1 MFSSI
6 AFQLLLYLLSFVFV
20 WIGAGLVVPTISD
33 LSKTWKIPRFILS
46 FFLLGILTSLPEIT
60 ISSVAVADNDPAIV
74 VGTLLGGVIVMF
86 LGVIPLLGI
95 VGNGIKIPTQLN
107 KKTLLLTIAV
117 VIVPAL
123 LTGDQRIERWE
134 ALLCILLYLFL
145 LVYFSTM
152 RSVTSVVESQRIHKK
167 KKVSKLLATVVL
179 GVLLLIG
186 ASYQIVASTILF
198 ADILGISPFFVSL
211 IVVALGTNIPEIS
224 LIFRSV
230 LTKKNDIAFADYL
243 GSASANTLLMG
254 FFVLLYGNTV
264 FLPNHFLQ
272 RTMFLGIGLILF
284 FFFARSK
291 NTISRAESAFLLLL
305 YIIFVCFEIVFVL

>member
-1 MFSSI
+1 MYSSLV
-6 AFQLLLYLLSFVFV
+6 FQLFLYLLSFVFV
-20 WIGAGLVVPTISD
+20 WIGAGLVVTTVSD

-60 ISSVAVADNDPAIV
+60 ISSVAVANNDPAIV

-86 LGVIPLLGI
+86 LGVIPLLGL

-107 KKTLLLTIAV
+107 KKSLLLTILV

-134 ALLCILLYLFL
+134 ALLCVLLYLFL
-145 LVYFSTM
+145 LVYFSTI
-152 RSVTSVVESQRIHKK
+152 RSASSQVETRRIQKK
-167 KKVSKLLATVVL
+167 KNVSKLLGTVVL

-198 ADILGISPFFVSL
+198 ADILHISPFFVSL

-272 RTMFLGIGLILF
+272 RTMFLGIGLLLF

-291 NTISRAESAFLLLL
+291 NTISRAESAFLFLL
-305 YIIFVCFEIVFVL
+305 YVVFVCFEIVFVL

>member
-1 MFSSI
+1 MYSSI
-6 AFQLLLYLLSFVFV
+6 IFQLFLYLLSFVFV
-20 WIGAGLVVPTISD
+20 WIGAGLVVSTVSD

-60 ISSVAVADNDPAIV
+60 ISSVAVANNDPAIV

-86 LGVIPLLGI
+86 LGVIPLLGL

-107 KKTLLLTIAV
+107 KKTLLLTILV

-134 ALLCILLYLFL
+134 ALLCVLLYLFL

-152 RSVTSVVESQRIHKK
+152 RSASSQIETRRIQKK
-167 KKVSKLLATVVL
+167 KNVSKLLGTVVL

-198 ADILGISPFFVSL
+198 ADILRISPFFVSL

-272 RTMFLGIGLILF
+272 RTMFLGIGLLLF
-284 FFFARSK
+284 FYFARSK
-291 NTISRAESAFLLLL
+291 NTISRTESAFLFLL
-305 YIIFVCFEIVFVL
+305 YVVFVCFEIVFVL

>member
-1 MFSSI
+1 MFSTL
-6 AFQLLLYLLSFVFV
+6 AVQLSLYLISFVFV
-20 WIGAGLVVPTISD
+20 WIGAGMVVSTLSD
-33 LSKTWKIPRFILS
+33 LSKTWRIPRFILS

-60 ISSVAVADNDPAIV
+60 ISSVAVANNDPAIV

-86 LGVIPLLGI
+86 LGVIPLLGL

-107 KKTLLLTIAV
+107 KTSLLLTIAV

-134 ALLCILLYLFL
+134 ALLCVVLYLVLF
-145 LVYFSTM
+145 VYFSTM
-152 RSVTSVVESQRIHKK
+152 HSGAALAQAQKVPIKK
-167 KKVSKLLATVVL
+167 KGSRLVATIVV
-179 GVLLLIG
+179 GVLLLIA
-186 ASYQIVASTILF
+186 ASYQIVRSTVLF
-198 ADILGISPFFVSL
+198 ADMLSISPFFVSL

-230 LTKKNDIAFADYL
+230 ITKKKDIAFADYL

-254 FFVLLYGNTV
+254 FFVLLSGNTV

-272 RTMFLGIGLILF
+272 RTLFLGIGLLLF
-284 FFFARSK
+284 FFFARSR
-291 NTISRAESAFLLLL
+291 NTISRLESAFLLLL
-305 YIIFVCFEIVFVL
+305 YFIFVCFEIVFVL

>member
-1 MFSSI
+1 MYSSI
-6 AFQLLLYLLSFVFV
+6 VFQLFLYLLSFVFV
-20 WIGAGLVVPTISD
+20 WIGAGLVVSTVSD

-60 ISSVAVADNDPAIV
+60 ISSVAVANNDPAIV

-86 LGVIPLLGI
+86 LGVIPLLGL

-107 KKTLLLTIAV
+107 KKTLLLTILV

-134 ALLCILLYLFL
+134 ALLCVLLYLFL

-152 RSVTSVVESQRIHKK
+152 RSASSQIETRRIQKK
-167 KKVSKLLATVVL
+167 KNVSKLLGTVVL

-198 ADILGISPFFVSL
+198 ADILRISPFFVSL

-254 FFVLLYGNTV
+254 FFVLLHGNTV

-272 RTMFLGIGLILF
+272 RTMFLGIGLLLF

-291 NTISRAESAFLLLL
+291 NTISRTESAFLFLL
-305 YIIFVCFEIVFVL
+305 YVVFVCFEIVFVL